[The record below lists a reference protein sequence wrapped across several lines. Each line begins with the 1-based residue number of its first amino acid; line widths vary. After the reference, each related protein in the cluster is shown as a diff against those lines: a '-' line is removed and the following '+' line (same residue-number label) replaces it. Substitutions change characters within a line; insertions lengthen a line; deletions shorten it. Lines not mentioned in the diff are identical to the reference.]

1 MICSFQC
8 NISMQKLKEAV
19 ALTQTHTTNW
29 IGYKII
35 VCLETIR
42 GPGTQRNLNEIN
54 SQKQRSLHRY
64 NRFMATVIPEAALRA
79 SRSR

>member
-42 GPGTQRNLNEIN
+42 GPGTQRNLNENDI
-54 SQKQRSLHRY
+54 SLF
-64 NRFMATVIPEAALRA
+64 NQENQETVK
-79 SRSR
+79 